1 MPYLE
6 GNCAKCDMP
15 IVVQSFD
22 WSESN
27 NYCVTCA
34 YDKIMYI
41 PSSENQNCLG
51 KENE

>member
-1 MPYLE
+1 VAYKE
-6 GNCAKCDMP
+6 GNCCKCDMP

-34 YDKIMYI
+34 YDKMDYV
-41 PSSENQNCLG
+41 PSERNDSESLNDDR
-51 KENE
+51 